1 MKSTSKPLSND
12 DLRKVKEKKNT
23 PEGKLDEK
31 GKPLKFRSHLHD
43 GTYRASFTTSMKN
56 VWDAMC

>member
-12 DLRKVKEKKNT
+12 DLRKVIEKKNT

-31 GKPLKFRSHLHD
+31 GKPLKFRSYLHD
-43 GTYRASFTTSMKN
+43 GAYRASFTTSLKN
-56 VWDAMC
+56 V